1 MILSASSRMNRAQ
14 ALPEVWFE
22 GVRCLV
28 QSLGAGVRRQ
38 GYLGLLNGVTSYKL
52 WARAQQT
59 VMP

>member
-22 GVRCLV
+22 GVRCL
-28 QSLGAGVRRQ
+28 SKALGAGVRRQ
-38 GYLGLLNGVTSYKL
+38 GYLSLLTGVTSYPL

-59 VMP
+59 AMP